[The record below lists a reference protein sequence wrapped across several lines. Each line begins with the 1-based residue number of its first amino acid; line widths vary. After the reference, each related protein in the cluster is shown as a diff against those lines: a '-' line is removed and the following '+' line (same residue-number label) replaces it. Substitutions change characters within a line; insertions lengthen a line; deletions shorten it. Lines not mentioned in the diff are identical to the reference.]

1 MADKSGCDRKS
12 LAENSSYKYPRQKS
26 RFSHHRTRAFIIED
40 DVELSAILEN
50 VLYSIDPNI
59 QIDWAASAEEAMT
72 RIKDRIKKTHENPY
86 DIIVADI
93 FLEGKATGIDF
104 WEMCREDMP
113 ETAIVITSALS
124 MENFFRGLGTD
135 AISPPF
141 LQKPFTVSECRQL
154 FDGLLSYSQKATH

>member
-1 MADKSGCDRKS
+1 MNQSTTQSGKVETQLEAKPS
-12 LAENSSYKYPRQKS
+12 AQPSRQ
-26 RFSHHRTRAFIIED
+26 HHRTRAFIIED

-59 QIDWAASAEEAMT
+59 QIDWAASAEEAMA
-72 RIKDRIKKTHENPY
+72 RIKERVKKTRENPY

-124 MENFFRGLGTD
+124 MENFFRGLGTE

-141 LQKPFTVSECRQL
+141 LQKPFTVGECRQL
-154 FDGLLSYSQKATH
+154 FEGLLSYSQHSH